1 MGGELL
7 IVFGHDP
14 AQISE
19 AAAGEVLA
27 RALAVAK
34 REGIEARS
42 ELVRGQ
48 PAQSVVTAAE
58 RDGADLV
65 VVGSRG
71 MGKVRRL
78 RLGAVAEQVAHG
90 APCDVLIVRT
100 VGERSAGGRYA
111 TILVGTDGSPT
122 ASQAVRR
129 GFEVAQVMGAS
140 VTLMFVGDELDGRI
154 GLEEALKGR
163 LGAVET
169 RTLLLRGD
177 PADKLCEV
185 ARKQSF
191 DLIVVGNKGMTG
203 MRRFLTPVP
212 VKVAHTAYTD
222 VLIVRTVGRSIED
235 LARGEGGVVMVGAR
249 KVAAY
254 RDPNGTTHAFSP
266 RCTHLGCSVGWND
279 AAKTWDCPC
288 HGSRY
293 SYDGEVIQGP
303 AQKALVRIDLTSTGP
318 AT

>member
-1 MGGELL
+1 MA
-7 IVFGHDP
+7 HD
-14 AQISE
+14 
-19 AAAGEVLA
+19 
-27 RALAVAK
+27 
-34 REGIEARS
+34 
-42 ELVRGQ
+42 
-48 PAQSVVTAAE
+48 
-58 RDGADLV
+58 
-65 VVGSRG
+65 
-71 MGKVRRL
+71 
-78 RLGAVAEQVAHG
+78 

-100 VGERSAGGRYA
+100 AGERGAGGRYA

-129 GFEVAQVMGAS
+129 GFELAQVVGAR

-154 GLEEALKGR
+154 GLEEALKGQ
-163 LGAVET
+163 LGAVEA

-185 ARKQSF
+185 ARNQSF

-203 MRRFLTPVP
+203 VRRFLTPVP

-222 VLIVRTVGRSIED
+222 VLIVRTTGRSIED

-266 RCTHLGCSVGWND
+266 RCTHLGCSVGWNG

-303 AQKALVRIDLTSTGP
+303 AQKALVRIDLTSTTP